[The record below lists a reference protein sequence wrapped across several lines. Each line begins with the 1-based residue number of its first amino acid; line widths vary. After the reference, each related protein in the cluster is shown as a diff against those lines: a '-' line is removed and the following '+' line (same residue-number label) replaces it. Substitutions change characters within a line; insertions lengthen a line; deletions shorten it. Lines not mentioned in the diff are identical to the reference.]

1 MANDKVKMI
10 LRSKGAPFSDE
21 EIDSMS
27 DKDGWQWI
35 YGNKSVYTPKPP
47 KPHITEI
54 CFTGFRKE
62 EKDKLEQT
70 AASAGFIVSR
80 SVTKKLDYLCV
91 GETAGPSKLQKAKE
105 QGTQII
111 TYEDFENIINAKE

>member
-1 MANDKVKMI
+1 MASYKVKMI

-21 EIDSMS
+21 EIDLMS

-35 YGNKSVYTPKPP
+35 YGNKSVYTPKQ
-47 KPHITEI
+47 HITEI

-62 EKDKLEQT
+62 EKAELEQK
-70 AASAGFIVSR
+70 AISVGFNISR
-80 SVTKKLDYLCV
+80 SVTKKLDYLCI

-105 QGTQII
+105 QGAEII
-111 TYEDFENIINAKE
+111 TYEDLEKIINTKE